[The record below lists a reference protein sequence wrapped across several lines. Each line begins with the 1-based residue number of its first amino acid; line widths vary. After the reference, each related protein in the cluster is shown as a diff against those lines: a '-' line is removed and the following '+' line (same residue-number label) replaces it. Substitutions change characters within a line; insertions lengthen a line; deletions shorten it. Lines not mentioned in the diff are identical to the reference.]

1 MKLPDEDKARKPSGV
16 NSLPPGGGALAET
29 AGSSGYYSSRASEG
43 SVNRFDPRLFIG
55 IFLGYWW
62 LILVILLAG
71 AASGAAYC
79 ILGTP
84 KYKATCM
91 YEIIE
96 ERVLEFGSRSTE
108 ESLLRGFD
116 RQMMMLQSEA
126 LKTHVETRLAPEW
139 MMQIE
144 DLEATVAVQR
154 ERRNSTILQI
164 SVTAVDEDYAVRFLE
179 ELLASYE
186 EMRRIE
192 QSKAL
197 DNALRGLRLEK
208 VRIENDLEDAER
220 QLVRFE
226 ENHNLKLMERQA
238 QHAQEFLGEL
248 LERENRIKMERT
260 MIGVQLNALENANVP
275 TIQDVLALTLETGV
289 GQRPMT
295 TEGPVA
301 TVENEGLGSGM
312 PEGGLSRRQAS
323 PSVLFQSA
331 GGMQTPGGSET
342 IKWRSLEQQ
351 LAGLKDQYTE
361 NLRKLRPSHPA
372 MVELLHEIEKTRK
385 DLEFEGEIARK
396 RLQARFDALKI
407 LEDAIGS
414 VARAWR
420 TDMALDIPDRA
431 EYSTLKNNV
440 GRLRGFNDQL
450 GERMVSISSKSN
462 ESIIT
467 RKLTDPESKGKIWP
481 NAITVMTASLGG
493 SVALGLALA
502 FGLFFYDSRFMDVMA
517 IEQKLGLEFISG
529 IPLWERV
536 IHHVDPDTEYIII
549 DKAKP
554 NAVAEAYRSLRTNIE
569 TRIGNRE
576 GGYSLLLTST
586 DAAEGKSV
594 TVCNLGIAFSWT
606 GKRVLVV
613 DGDLRRANIHNL
625 FGIEDPGKGLS
636 ELLIG
641 EVDDWHDLVLKTKHP
656 NVDILPAGE
665 FNRESPELCTP
676 ARMRELCDQWDK
688 EYDIVLLDTAPVG
701 CLIDAAMMA
710 RGVDGVL
717 MVCFHGRTSF
727 SSMRHALRRLDG
739 TNVLGFVLNAIDIP
753 RSHGRY
759 TAAYFGYR
767 WRYDNYA
774 YYYYYSTS
782 LYGYGAYK
790 YRDAEA
796 AKAEAEPSKRQQKKK
811 GNKVVPELEEKA

>member
-1 MKLPDEDKARKPSGV
+1 MKLPDEDKAQKPSGG
-16 NSLPPGGGALAET
+16 NSLPGGAVAET
-29 AGSSGYYSSRASEG
+29 AGSSGYYSARASEEP
-43 SVNRFDPRLFIG
+43 VNRFDPRMFLG

-71 AASGAAYC
+71 AAGGAAYC

-96 ERVLEFGSRSTE
+96 ERVLEFGSRSTQE
-108 ESLLRGFD
+108 TLLRGFD

-126 LKTHVETRLAPEW
+126 LKTQVETKLAPEW
-139 MMQIE
+139 KMQIE
-144 DLEATVAVQR
+144 DLEATVDVQR
-154 ERRNSTILQI
+154 ERRNGTILQI

-192 QSKAL
+192 QNKAL

-208 VRIENDLEDAER
+208 MRIENELEDAER

-238 QHAQEFLGEL
+238 QNAQEFLGEL

-289 GQRPMT
+289 GQRSTT

-301 TVENEGLGSGM
+301 TVEDDGLDTGM
-312 PEGGLSRRQAS
+312 PEGSLARRQAS

-331 GGMQTPGGSET
+331 GGMQTPGASET
-342 IKWRSLEQQ
+342 SKWRSLEQQ
-351 LAGLKDQYTE
+351 MAGLKDRYTE
-361 NLRKLRPSHPA
+361 NLRKFKPSHPA
-372 MVELLHEIEKTRK
+372 MVELQREIEKTRK

-407 LEDAIGS
+407 LEEAISS

-431 EYSTLKNNV
+431 EYSTLKSNV
-440 GRLRGFNDQL
+440 SRLRGFNNQL

-462 ESIIT
+462 ESTIT
-467 RKLTDPESKGKIWP
+467 RKLTNPESKGQIWP
-481 NAITVMTASLGG
+481 HTITVMTASIGG

-536 IHHVDPDTEYIII
+536 MRNVDPDNEYIII

-576 GGYSLLLTST
+576 GGYSLLITSA

-606 GKRVLVV
+606 GKRVLIV
-613 DGDLRRANIHNL
+613 DADLRRANIHNL
-625 FGIEDPGKGLS
+625 FGIEDPGKGLT
-636 ELLIG
+636 EVLMR

-665 FNRESPELCTP
+665 FNHESPELCTP
-676 ARMRELCDQWDK
+676 ARMRELCDEWDK

-759 TAAYFGYR
+759 TAAYYGYR

-790 YRDAEA
+790 YRDAEVDAVEQKQKRAKGRKA
-796 AKAEAEPSKRQQKKK
+796 AVAEI
-811 GNKVVPELEEKA
+811 EEKA